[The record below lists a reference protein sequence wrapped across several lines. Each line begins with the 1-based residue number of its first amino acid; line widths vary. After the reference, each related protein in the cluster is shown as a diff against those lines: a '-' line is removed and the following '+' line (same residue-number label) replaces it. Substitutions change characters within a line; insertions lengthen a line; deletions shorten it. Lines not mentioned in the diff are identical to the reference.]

1 MEEKN
6 EKEIKLFSYERPV
19 LVNLSTSDFALYRG
33 VGQCNSGSSAS
44 PGCSTGFI
52 AVTICTNGAS
62 PT

>member
-33 VGQCNSGSSAS
+33 AQCNSGSSAS
-44 PGCSTGFI
+44 PGCNTGFI
-52 AVTICTNGAS
+52 ASTICTNGAS
-62 PT
+62 PV